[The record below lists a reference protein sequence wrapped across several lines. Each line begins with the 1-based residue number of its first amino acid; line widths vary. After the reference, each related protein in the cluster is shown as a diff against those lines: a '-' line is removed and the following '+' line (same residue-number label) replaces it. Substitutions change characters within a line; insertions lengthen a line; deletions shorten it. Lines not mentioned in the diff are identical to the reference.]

1 MINLK
6 NIKVENKKSLTSE
19 LLVLGRLKQTNAKNL
34 VSILSS
40 LDKDR
45 VSEAMSVDLSE
56 GQAGDYL
63 LVSGSDSYKR
73 IMVYNLGD
81 KDKLTNDK
89 MREFGSKLYSLAN
102 SKKIK
107 SMAID
112 TKSFSMSTNDKTQSM
127 IEGLVLGSYLFD
139 DYKSKKTK
147 RVI

>member
-1 MINLK
+1 MNNLK

-19 LLVLGRLKQTNAKNL
+19 LLVLGRFKQTNAKNL

-40 LDKDR
+40 LDKDK

-102 SKKIK
+102 SKKR
-107 SMAID
+107 
-112 TKSFSMSTNDKTQSM
+112 
-127 IEGLVLGSYLFD
+127 Y
-139 DYKSKKTK
+139 
-147 RVI
+147 

>member
-6 NIKVENKKSLTSE
+6 NIKVENKKCLTSE
-19 LLVLGRLKQTNAKNL
+19 LLVLGRFKQTNAKNL

-45 VSEAMSVDLSE
+45 VSEAISVDLSE

-73 IMVYNLGD
+73 IMVYTLGD
-81 KDKLTNDK
+81 NDKLTNDK

-127 IEGLVLGSYLFD
+127 VEF
-139 DYKSKKTK
+139 
-147 RVI
+147 